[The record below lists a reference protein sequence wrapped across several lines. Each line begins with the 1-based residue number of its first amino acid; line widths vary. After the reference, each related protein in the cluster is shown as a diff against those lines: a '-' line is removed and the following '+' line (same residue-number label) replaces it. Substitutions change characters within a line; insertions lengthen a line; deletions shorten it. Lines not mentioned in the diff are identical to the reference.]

1 MAATPQQVKE
11 RGRPAAPPRRDVGA
25 ALAALSEEDLLRLRT
40 LARLRARCL
49 PPGAMSWRDLL
60 HEAVLRALTGARPWP
75 QGVPLLAFLA
85 GVMRSLCDEQWR
97 RHRRQ
102 DHLPTPH
109 DSRGSDDPE
118 RACAAAEAL
127 AAVQR
132 LFACDEAALKVIT
145 GLIGGMTA
153 EEIRWHYDLT
163 AVEYDTTRRRIRRTL
178 LRHGLAWSWP

>member
-1 MAATPQQVKE
+1 MGDATQQVKE
-11 RGRPAAPPRRDVGA
+11 WGRHAAPERDVGA
-25 ALAALSEEDLLRLRT
+25 ALAALSEEDLLRLR
-40 LARLRARCL
+40 AIAQLRAHSL
-49 PPGAMSWRDLL
+49 PGGMSWSDLL

-75 QGVPLLAFLA
+75 PDVPLLAFLA

-102 DHLPTPH
+102 DHLPAPH
-109 DSRGSDDPE
+109 DGGGAYDPE

-127 AAVQR
+127 AAIQR
-132 LFACDEAALKVIT
+132 LFASDEAALKVVT
-145 GLIGGMTA
+145 GLISGMAA
-153 EEIRWHYDLT
+153 EDIRRHYGLT